1 MKVLLATKNR
11 GKAEEFQELLR
22 PFGWEIVTLDAFPG
36 YEPPQETGQT
46 FCENAAI
53 KAVAAAQALGL
64 PTLADDSGLEVDALD
79 GAPGVYSARFAGPQA
94 TDEENNRLLLRKLA
108 ECPAEAP
115 RKARFV
121 CCLALAWP
129 DGNVWTFT
137 GEVRGEIVDHPT
149 GTRGFGYD
157 PLFWCP
163 EIGKTFGEASAE
175 EKNRVSHRRRALEAL
190 IRHLQAET
198 RRDSALD
205 WNE

>member
-11 GKAEEFQELLR
+11 GKAGEFQELLR
-22 PFGWEIVTLDAFPG
+22 PFGWELITLDAFPG
-36 YEPPQETGQT
+36 YEPPQETGHT

-53 KAVAAAQALGL
+53 KAVAAARTLGL
-64 PTLADDSGLEVDALD
+64 PTLADDSGLEVDALG
-79 GAPGVYSARFAGPQA
+79 GAPGVYSARFAGPRA
-94 TDEENNRLLLRKLA
+94 TDEENNRLLLAKLA
-108 ECPAEAP
+108 ECSAETP
-115 RKARFV
+115 RTARFV

-129 DGNVWTFT
+129 DGNVQTFT
-137 GEVRGEIVDHPT
+137 GEVRGRIVDRPS

-175 EKNRVSHRRRALEAL
+175 EKNSVSHRRRALEAL
-190 IRHLQAET
+190 IRHLQTEV

-205 WNE
+205 WSD